1 MFTHIFKYRMKCFLG
16 DKVTLFWT
24 MLFPILLSIL
34 FLMAFS
40 NLNNADNFT
49 GARVAVVNNDAYKSD
64 KMFQETLASVTEKH
78 GDDAPLLSMELV
90 SLEEAG
96 TLLEQGKVHGVILMD
111 PDIRLVVNQTGIYQ
125 SIIKSFLDQ
134 YKQVSASYK
143 SLFQTNPELLAGGNK
158 LVDYS
163 ADYSYLTEK
172 SLGKNETDNT
182 VTYFYA
188 LLAMASLYGSFWGIR
203 VVSEVQADQTMRGA
217 RINLAPAHK
226 MKMLL
231 AGILAAWIIQF
242 VELSLLILF
251 MSLVLKVSFG
261 NQVGYILLTCLV
273 GALTG
278 VTLGT
283 LVGGLIKKGDGIK
296 IGVLLGISMI
306 MSGLAGLY
314 FASFKYFV
322 TKAIP
327 IIAYVNPANLITDAL
342 YALYFYDTSQRFT
355 LNIYLLLAFSAVFC
369 ILTYL
374 SVRRDQYA
382 SIPSIQEGN

>member
-1 MFTHIFKYRMKCFLG
+1 
-16 DKVTLFWT
+16 
-24 MLFPILLSIL
+24 
-34 FLMAFS
+34 
-40 NLNNADNFT
+40 
-49 GARVAVVNNDAYKSD
+49 
-64 KMFQETLASVTEKH
+64 
-78 GDDAPLLSMELV
+78 
-90 SLEEAG
+90 
-96 TLLEQGKVHGVILMD
+96 
-111 PDIRLVVNQTGIYQ
+111 
-125 SIIKSFLDQ
+125 
-134 YKQVSASYK
+134 
-143 SLFQTNPELLAGGNK
+143 
-158 LVDYS
+158 
-163 ADYSYLTEK
+163 
-172 SLGKNETDNT
+172 
-182 VTYFYA
+182 
-188 LLAMASLYGSFWGIR
+188 
-203 VVSEVQADQTMRGA
+203 
-217 RINLAPAHK
+217 

-283 LVGGLIKKGDGIK
+283 LVGGLIKKGEGIK

-342 YALYFYDTSQRFT
+342 YALYYYDTYQRFA
-355 LNIYLLLAFSAVFC
+355 LNIFLLLAFSAVFC
-369 ILTYL
+369 MLTYL

>member
-1 MFTHIFKYRMKCFLG
+1 MCSWSLPVNSSGIERRIGMFTHIFKYRMKCFLG

-163 ADYSYLTEK
+163 ADYSYLTE

-203 VVSEVQADQTMRGA
+203 VNGRSTGRSDHEGSP
-217 RINLAPAHK
+217 INLAPAHK

-251 MSLVLKVSFG
+251 MSLVLRCP
-261 NQVGYILLTCLV
+261 L
-273 GALTG
+273 
-278 VTLGT
+278 
-283 LVGGLIKKGDGIK
+283 
-296 IGVLLGISMI
+296 
-306 MSGLAGLY
+306 
-314 FASFKYFV
+314 
-322 TKAIP
+322 
-327 IIAYVNPANLITDAL
+327 
-342 YALYFYDTSQRFT
+342 
-355 LNIYLLLAFSAVFC
+355 
-369 ILTYL
+369 
-374 SVRRDQYA
+374 
-382 SIPSIQEGN
+382 